1 MEKIRP
7 FWRIAISL
15 LCFMIWVYLCNE
27 LNMQLISY
35 FAWAFWTSVFI
46 TWAYLC
52 IRYKY
57 VDPVRGL
64 YELELA
70 KRAEADAD
78 AAKRKAEREAEEARR
93 KAELEEFERTHG
105 RLKFRLAGVT
115 YKNDD
120 GTNRQDL
127 LKEVLVSDGQGDT
140 AVEDYEYNGK
150 PAVRLLYD
158 GHILGHV
165 PQTVVPEFLK
175 IIDEIDSV
183 NLDIQTFTPKD
194 ADDDWDDDDR
204 PRQKSKEK
212 IYFADVTVVYN
223 KAPG

>member
-7 FWRIAISL
+7 FWRIVIGLFLFMMVVYSSNMMNMGIGNPL
-15 LCFMIWVYLCNE
+15 LFPFYGAALV
-27 LNMQLISY
+27 
-35 FAWAFWTSVFI
+35 
-46 TWAYLC
+46 TWIYVC
-52 IRYKY
+52 IRVKY
-57 VDPVRGL
+57 VDPVRAI

-70 KRAEADAD
+70 KKAEADIE
-78 AAKRKAEREAEEARR
+78 AAKRQAERESEEARR

-120 GTNRQDL
+120 GTSRQDL
-127 LKEVLVSDGQGDT
+127 LKEVLASDCQGDT
-140 AVEDYEYNGK
+140 SVEDYEYNGK

-158 GHILGHV
+158 GHILGNV

-204 PRQKSKEK
+204 PRRKSKEK
-212 IYFADVTVVYN
+212 IYFANVTVVYN
-223 KAPG
+223 KAPD